1 MNLSDRRI
9 GYQPGRSVRNNVT
22 QYIRDNGDAFPDR
35 PALRWV
41 EPGDLAAWDGSAAQP
56 MPHRAIAYGAFAD
69 GMDSLAGG
77 LHELGIRAGDR
88 VIVFLPMGVPMYT
101 AMFATLKLG
110 AIAVFLDSWARRAHL
125 GASAACV
132 KPAAMI
138 SHRAAFDLVRT
149 MPEFQ
154 TLRHAIVAGPDRDK
168 TRETQLESLFQS
180 AARPPTAAVASED
193 TALITF
199 TTGSSGTP
207 KGANRTHR
215 FLCAQHE
222 ALSEVLPYVPADVDM
237 PAFPIFSLN
246 NLASGATT
254 LLPAVDLAQPSDR
267 DAAAMV
273 NQIRHEQAT
282 CATLSPAMLRN
293 LAAYCAG
300 LGLALPSLRRVV
312 SGGAAISRDN
322 VRAFT
327 AIAPNTELWVLY
339 GSTEVE
345 PMAHIEAR
353 AMLAADAHD
362 DPELMDE
369 GVNVGRIHEGLRYKF
384 IRIVREPIELDGR
397 GWTPLELPAGAI
409 GEFVVSGDHV
419 CRDYFNNEDAFRRAK
434 IVDADGRVWHRT
446 GDLARLDEAGNLW
459 IVGRI
464 HNAIERD
471 GRYLF
476 PVRAEALL
484 HRFPFVK
491 RGAFL
496 GMPDPA
502 LGEAAVAAV
511 TLRPDSAEPEQAAR
525 EIRRV
530 FAKNGIPLDA
540 LYQIADIPM
549 DPRHH
554 SKVEYDALRERIA
567 AAGKEARL
575 GDPAP

>member
-1 MNLSDRRI
+1 MTSPDTRI
-9 GYQPGRSVRNNVT
+9 GYQPGRSARNNVI

-41 EPGDLAAWDGSAAQP
+41 EADDLAAWGGSVTRP
-56 MPHRAIAYGAFAD
+56 LPHRAITYGAFAD
-69 GMDSLAGG
+69 GMDAMAGG
-77 LHELGIRAGDR
+77 LHELGVRAGDR

-101 AMFATLKLG
+101 AMFAVQKLG

-132 KPAAMI
+132 EPTAMI
-138 SHRAAFDLVRT
+138 SHRAAFDLVRP

-154 TLRHAIVAGPDRDK
+154 TLRHAIIAGPGRDAA
-168 TRETQLESLFQS
+168 RETQLEALLEST
-180 AARPPTAAVASED
+180 ARPPTAAVASED

-199 TTGSSGTP
+199 TTGSSGAP

-222 ALSEVLPYVPADVDM
+222 ALTGVVPYTPADVDM

-246 NLASGATT
+246 NLASGVTT
-254 LLPAVDLAQPSDR
+254 LLPAVDLAQPSER

-273 NQIRHEQAT
+273 NQILNEHAT
-282 CATLSPAMLRN
+282 CATLSPAMLRD
-293 LAAYCAG
+293 LAGFCAAH
-300 LGLALPSLRRVV
+300 ALTLPFLRRVV

-327 AIAPNTELWVLY
+327 AIAPKAELWVLY

-353 AMLAADAHD
+353 AMLAADTDAD
-362 DPELMDE
+362 TDLVEE
-369 GVNVGRIHEGLRYKF
+369 GVNVGRIHEGLRCKF
-384 IRIVREPIELDGR
+384 IRIAREPIALDEQ
-397 GWTPLELPAGAI
+397 GWAPLELPPGAI
-409 GEFVVSGDHV
+409 GEFIVSGDHV
-419 CRDYFNNEDAFRRAK
+419 CRDYFNNEDAFKKTK
-434 IVDADGRVWHRT
+434 IVDADGCVWHRT

-464 HNAIERD
+464 HNVVERA
-471 GRYLF
+471 GQYLF
-476 PVRAEALL
+476 PVRAEVLL
-484 HRFPFVK
+484 NRLPFVK

-511 TLRPDSAEPEQAAR
+511 ALQPHGDDGGRAAQ
-525 EIRRV
+525 EVRRV
-530 FAKNGIPLDA
+530 FEKNGIPLDA
-540 LYQIADIPM
+540 LYRVEEIPM

-554 SKVEYDALRERIA
+554 SKVEYDQLRERIA
-567 AAGKEARL
+567 AAGKEALL
-575 GDPAP
+575 GESNL